1 MANAKIPEKQRQ
13 LSQLPTIEEDLI
25 DEDQH
30 TGMLMA
36 KKLKIAHENR

>member
-1 MANAKIPEKQRQ
+1 VIANAKIPEKQRQ
-13 LSQLPTIEEDLI
+13 LSQLPTKEDLI